1 MLLMSSVMDSSLQI
15 AKCGYHLRH
24 CHHWSRPVT
33 PAMTATTMA
42 STHQISSSS
51 LTLSHNA
58 SVAPRI
64 VNDARHSF
72 VTNPLGSSAT
82 IITTLHDCL
91 LVAGESGTGYP
102 GMSMSEAI
110 ESPHTCQPGRVLR
123 ANNSR

>member
-1 MLLMSSVMDSSLQI
+1 MLLMSSVMDSSLDIGNGIYQS
-15 AKCGYHLRH
+15 RDR
-24 CHHWSRPVT
+24 HHWNRPT
-33 PAMTATTMA
+33 MAAMTTATMA

-58 SVAPRI
+58 IVAPSI
-64 VNDARHSF
+64 VNDARRSF

-102 GMSMSEAI
+102 GMSMSETI
-110 ESPHTCQPGRVLR
+110 WSPHTSQPGRGLR